1 MIEGQASGGKSP
13 KLRYGMIGGGQGA
26 FIGDVHRKSIAM
38 DGKAEIVCG
47 AFSQSYDNTLATG
60 DSLGLPKE
68 RLYRTFD
75 GDDPGRGPA
84 ARPAGLHQ
92 RRHAEQHPLPRR
104 ENGPRARLFRRLREA
119 AGHELRA
126 TPRTWPASSARP
138 GSSSASPTPIRATRS
153 SSTSA
158 TSSHAGEIG
167 DIRFVNGEYPQEWLV
182 TKLEDTGQKQAA
194 WRTDPKL
201 AGISNCVGD
210 IGSHIEFMAA
220 YMTGLEIEAL
230 CARLDRFGP
239 GRPLDDNATIMV
251 NYKGGAKGV
260 YWSSQIAAGHD
271 NALRLRI
278 YGTKGAVE
286 WFQETPNTA
295 RVSFLDR
302 PSGTISRGRDPMWP
316 RAQSLSRLPSGHPE
330 GYFESFANVYAT
342 FITALGEEAP
352 RRAARRRRPRL
363 SQRRRRRP
371 RRPLHR
377 EMRRELGQGRD
388 LAEDGDMTGSRPPLR
403 RRRWLDP

>member
-1 MIEGQASGGKSP
+1 M
-13 KLRYGMIGGGQGA
+13 
-26 FIGDVHRKSIAM
+26 
-38 DGKAEIVCG
+38 
-47 AFSQSYDNTLATG
+47 
-60 DSLGLPKE
+60 
-68 RLYRTFD
+68 
-75 GDDPGRGPA
+75 
-84 ARPAGLHQ
+84 
-92 RRHAEQHPLPRR
+92 
-104 ENGPRARLFRRLREA
+104 
-119 AGHELRA
+119 
-126 TPRTWPASSARP
+126 
-138 GSSSASPTPIRATRS
+138 SPTPIRATPS

-158 TSSHAGEIG
+158 TSSTPARSG
-167 DIRFVNGEYPQEWLV
+167 DIRFVNGEYPQEWLA
-182 TKLEDTGQKQAA
+182 TRLEDTGQKQAA

-220 YMTGLEIEAL
+220 YMTGLEIDSL

-302 PSGTISRGRDPMWP
+302 PTGTISRGRDPLWP
-316 RAQSLSRLPSGHPE
+316 RGQSLSRLPSGHPE
-330 GYFESFANVYAT
+330 GYFESFANVYST
-342 FITALGEEAP
+342 FITALGKKLRGE
-352 RRAARRRRPRL
+352 
-363 SQRRRRRP
+363 
-371 RRPLHR
+371 PLA
-377 EMRRELGQGRD
+377 GDD
-388 LAEDGDMTGSRPPLR
+388 LDFPSVDDGVRGVRYIEKCVESSAKGSI
-403 RRRWLDP
+403 WVSMD

>member
-1 MIEGQASGGKSP
+1 MIEGQAGGGKTP
-13 KLRYGMIGGGQGA
+13 RLRYGMIGGGRGA
-26 FIGDVHRKSIAM
+26 FIGDVHRKAIAM
-38 DGKAEIVCG
+38 DGKVELVCG

-60 DSLGLPKE
+60 DALGLPKE

-75 GDDPGRGPA
+75 EMIA
-84 ARPAGLHQ
+84 AESKRPDKPHFISIVTPNST
-92 RRHAEQHPLPRR
+92 HASAAKLALMQGFPVVCEKPL
-104 ENGPRARLFRRLREA
+104 
-119 AGHELRA
+119 
-126 TPRTWPASSARP
+126 
-138 GSSSASPTPIRATRS
+138 
-153 SSTSA
+153 A
-158 TSSHAGEIG
+158 TSLRDAEDLALLVRQTRLLFCVTYAYSGYPIVKHLRDMIAGGEIG
-167 DIRFVNGEYPQEWLV
+167 QIRFVNGEYPQEWLA

-201 AGISNCVGD
+201 AGLSNSVGD

-220 YMTGLEIEAL
+220 YMTGLEIDAL

-239 GRPLDDNATIMV
+239 GRPLDDNATILV
-251 NYKGGAKGV
+251 NYKGGARGV

-286 WFQETPNTA
+286 WFQETPNAA

-302 PSGTISRGRDPMWP
+302 PSGTISRGRDPMSA

-342 FITALGEEAP
+342 FIGALGK
-352 RRAARRRRPRL
+352 RL
-363 SQRRRRRP
+363 RGETFVP
-371 RRPLHR
+371 A
-377 EMRRELGQGRD
+377 D
-388 LAEDGDMTGSRPPLR
+388 LDFPGVEDGLRGVRFIERCVESSAKGSV
-403 RRRWLDP
+403 WLPMGT

>member
-1 MIEGQASGGKSP
+1 MIEGQASGAKAP

-26 FIGDVHRKSIAM
+26 FIGDVHRKAIAM

-47 AFSQSYDNTLATG
+47 VFSQSYANTLATG
-60 DSLGLPKE
+60 DALGLPKD
-68 RLYRTFD
+68 RLYRTFEEMIRAEA
-75 GDDPGRGPA
+75 GRADRPDFINVVTPNSTHYPA
-84 ARPAGLHQ
+84 AKLALEHGFSVVC
-92 RRHAEQHPLPRR
+92 EKPL
-104 ENGPRARLFRRLREA
+104 
-119 AGHELRA
+119 
-126 TPRTWPASSARP
+126 
-138 GSSSASPTPIRATRS
+138 
-153 SSTSA
+153 A
-158 TSSHAGEIG
+158 TSSREAEELACLVRESGRLFCVAYAYSGYPIVKHLRDMIHAGEIG
-167 DIRFVNGEYPQEWLV
+167 EIRFVNGEYPQEWLA

-201 AGISNCVGD
+201 AGGSNCVGD

-220 YMTGLEIEAL
+220 YTTGLEIESL
-230 CARLDRFGP
+230 CARLDRFGA

-251 NYKGGAKGV
+251 NFKGGARGV

-302 PSGTISRGRDPMWP
+302 PSAMISRGRDPLSA

-330 GYFESFANVYAT
+330 GYFESFANVYST
-342 FITALGEEAP
+342 FITALTKKLRGEPLAGDDLDFPTADDGVRGVRFIEACV
-352 RRAARRRRPRL
+352 ASSAKGAVWAVM
-363 SQRRRRRP
+363 
-371 RRPLHR
+371 
-377 EMRRELGQGRD
+377 E
-388 LAEDGDMTGSRPPLR
+388 
-403 RRRWLDP
+403 